1 MGKHC
6 EECLPGYYGDALTGV
21 CQICSCPLPIES
33 NKSVSINQL
42 SNNLLLT
49 SQYLYKLNTYL
60 QKLSNKFLLC
70 NSLDHT
76 ILSLFNNNLF

>member
-70 NSLDHT
+70 YSLDHT
-76 ILSLFNNNLF
+76 ILLLFNNNLF